1 MLCFVARRWRPAT
14 ALTCADT
21 IVAQR
26 RAKIDA
32 PAITGEYP
40 ARLHVS
46 LIPLVQADA
55 PNVVWAIDFQ
65 FDSTVDGKA
74 IKIASMFDEHAWVS
88 RATERRPNTLRT
100 HHPVACELKA
110 LRCVCSRA
118 ADTGT
123 ANRGCW
129 HLSNAMI
136 TRWGSGKEPC
146 FGSSRHKGSPR
157 DHRYRPLPG
166 IHRPRRNRPL

>member
-1 MLCFVARRWRPAT
+1 MFCRSTLAPRHGPDLC
-14 ALTCADT
+14 
-21 IVAQR
+21 
-26 RAKIDA
+26 
-32 PAITGEYP
+32 GSNP

-74 IKIASMFDEHAWVS
+74 IKIASMIDEHTWVS
-88 RATERRPNTLRT
+88 RATERRPNTPHTR
-100 HHPVACELKA
+100 HPVACELKA

-129 HLSNAMI
+129 RPSNAKI
-136 TRWGSGKEPC
+136 EFYRLWRE
-146 FGSSRHKGSPR
+146 RHADAQGTTS
-157 DHRYRPLPG
+157 
-166 IHRPRRNRPL
+166 